1 MVKKHELPL
10 PSEEDIALLHKSPTT
25 FEDDNVHKIYDE
37 IANHFSSTRYKPWPI
52 ISRFLQSIEKHAMGL
67 DAGCGNG
74 KYLPLAE
81 HLFGL
86 DRSVNL
92 LKHAQR
98 AGDADKQVVLADT
111 LHSVTRRHIFD
122 YAISIAT
129 IHHLATE
136 KRRVESVQ
144 SLLNSVCLN
153 GGRILVYVWAL
164 EQGEDSRRAVPEN
177 STTSSNSKG
186 LDVWVPWVN
195 KADERVYNRYYH
207 LFERGELRCITEEAS
222 VQSKVKI
229 QVVQEGYEKDNWYIE
244 LRTHGSI

>member
-10 PSEEDIALLHKSPTT
+10 PTKDEIEILHRNPTT
-25 FEDDNVHKIYDE
+25 FEDENVHKIYDE

-52 ISRFLQSIEKHAMGL
+52 ISAFLASIDEHSVGL

-74 KYLPLAE
+74 KYIPLAK

-92 LKHAQR
+92 LRHAHR
-98 AGDADKQVVLADT
+98 AGDADREVILADT
-111 LHSVTRRHIFD
+111 LHSVTRKHIFD

-129 IHHLATE
+129 IHHLATDR
-136 KRRVESVQ
+136 RRVESIQ
-144 SLLNSVCLN
+144 SLFNAVSLK
-153 GGRILVYVWAL
+153 GGRILIYVWAL
-164 EQGEDSRRAVPEN
+164 EQGEDSRRAIPEN

-195 KADERVYNRYYH
+195 KADGRVYNRYYH
-207 LFERGELRCITEEAS
+207 LFEKGELRSITEEAS
-222 VQSKVKI
+222 RLSKVNI
-229 QVVQEGYEKDNWYIE
+229 EVVQEGYEKDNWYIE
-244 LRTHGSI
+244 LHTQGSI